1 MPIVRKVDDEIRVKV
16 LEALIKPGSIEPNIS
31 QIQRYTGL
39 NQATVRAS
47 IEFLEKNVMNGYSPR
62 IDMEKMGFGLEVI
75 TIYQFDGSD
84 KVKTKKVMDAMGT
97 DPHIFYCY
105 GMAGSTNWNLVTRQM
120 FRDVESYL
128 ESVQDYYSRVPEMYE
143 LVQDKMVFYVRRPV
157 YKKMSYTEA
166 MVEILKAELA
176 AEAKTG
182 GKKINGV
189 DGKKKEG

>member
-1 MPIVRKVDDEIRVKV
+1 MPIVRKVDDAVRIRV
-16 LEALIKPGSIEPNIS
+16 LEALLKPDSVAPNIS
-31 QIQRYTGL
+31 RIQKYTGL

-47 IEFLEKNVMNGYSPR
+47 LEFLEKNALGSYLPM

-75 TIYQFDGSD
+75 TMYQFDGSD
-84 KVKTKKVMDAMGT
+84 KEKTKKFMDEIGR

-128 ESVQDYYSRVPEMYE
+128 ESVQEYYVRVPELYE

-157 YKKMSYTEA
+157 YKKMSHFEA
-166 MVEILKAELA
+166 VVGILKQEMVAEKKTKNGA
-176 AEAKTG
+176 ARQN
-182 GKKINGV
+182 KK
-189 DGKKKEG
+189 